1 MGSRVGVTTAFVLS
15 GGTNLGAVQVGMAA
29 ALAEAGITPD
39 SVIGTSVGALNGAW
53 LASGRALVG
62 LEERWSRLRRRHIF
76 PLSALGII
84 SGLSGRRSH
93 LVAPRRLRR
102 LVTDQL
108 AFAALEDA
116 PIPFTVITTD
126 AVTGSAVALDSG
138 PAVEALMASSAIP
151 GVFPPVEID
160 GRTLVDGGLADNA
173 SIGTALA
180 AGAGDVWVL
189 AAGWGC
195 PIATSR
201 GAVAAATSAALKLV
215 HQRLGLELAALSPA
229 QRAHVRV
236 LPSPCM
242 AGRSPLDFSR
252 SGDLMA
258 AARRDTGAWLEAGAA
273 PTGPGCPH

>member
-1 MGSRVGVTTAFVLS
+1 MTTAFVLS

-29 ALAEAGITPD
+29 ALAEAGIAPD
-39 SVIGTSVGALNGAW
+39 LVVGTSVGALNGAW
-53 LASGRALVG
+53 LAARRPLVG
-62 LEERWSRLRRRHIF
+62 LEERWLQLHRRDIF
-76 PLSALGII
+76 PLNPVGVIAA
-84 SGLSGRRSH
+84 LSGRRSH

-108 AFAALEDA
+108 AFAALENA
-116 PIPFTVITTD
+116 PIPFTVIATD
-126 AVTGSAVALDSG
+126 ALTGSAVALDSG

-173 SIGTALA
+173 SIGTALV
-180 AGAGDVWVL
+180 AGADDVWVL

-195 PIATSR
+195 PVETGR
-201 GAVAAATSAALKLV
+201 GAVAAATSAALSLV
-215 HQRLGLELAALSPA
+215 HQRLALELAALSPA
-229 QRAHVRV
+229 RRSQVRV

-258 AARRDTGAWLEAGAA
+258 AARRETAAWLEAGAA
-273 PTGPGCPH
+273 PMGPPTYLP